1 MYVDEEE
8 VIYVPARQ
16 PYIHQD
22 WGGSHV
28 TIEMPDDSVLVSQ
41 GEITVSQV

>member
-1 MYVDEEE
+1 MYVDKEE
-8 VIYVPARQ
+8 VVDIPVHQ
-16 PYIHQD
+16 LYIHQD
-22 WGGSHV
+22 CGGLHV